1 MSEFDRGR
9 SYKKKYISKDLP
21 NNVGRNIINK
31 FNKSNEEDDAK
42 IEIKIKQPTILL
54 KAREHEETIGSPKKN
69 SRDNESSNQTG
80 TFSSNAEAHTIPELK
95 YMHKAVKFLDDG
107 ILFTDNLQ
115 DYVRDNSDFLV
126 VAVIGQQGVG
136 KSSILNVLANNKIK
150 KDVLNEVFTNN
161 SRNKRDKLSSKFSKL
176 DLDSEKN
183 DSEIFRMQTAEDI
196 ECIRNRTN
204 GIDIYISDD
213 RIIYLDC
220 QPFSSLAI
228 MDDLVENDNKRS
240 NSVSEIIQSENS
252 GEIQALQITSFLMT
266 VCHIFIVVQDWFFD
280 SNTCRFIQAS
290 EMMKPTMTNSE
301 DEVSEYFPHL
311 LLIHNRAT
319 VDDFS
324 PSKFKIIQKTYKSLF
339 LKSRLILNSNL
350 GIASGRL
357 VKHLCPETC
366 GPPLNIFLVPE
377 YEENEGVV
385 FRGHPPMEDIF
396 KKLKGNMLGVTKNPL
411 THVQLT
417 EKTWL
422 VYCAKVWENVRK
434 SSFFVE
440 YTKLM
445 P

>member
-1 MSEFDRGR
+1 MSEYDRGR
-9 SYKKKYISKDLP
+9 SHKKKYISKDLP
-21 NNVGRNIINK
+21 NNVGRNVINK
-31 FNKSNEEDDAK
+31 YNKTNDEDEK
-42 IEIKIKQPTILL
+42 VEIKIKQPTILL
-54 KAREHEETIGSPKKN
+54 KTRDQEEISSPKKS
-69 SRDNESSNQTG
+69 SRENESTSNQTG
-80 TFSSNAEAHTIPELK
+80 ASSNIEAHSLPELK
-95 YMHKAVKFLDDG
+95 YMHKAIKFLDEG
-107 ILFTDNLQ
+107 MLFTDNLQ

-126 VAVIGQQGVG
+126 VGVIGQQGVG
-136 KSSILNVLANNKIK
+136 KSSILNGLANNKITK
-150 KDVLNEVFTNN
+150 EVLHGLFSNKPKNRKD
-161 SRNKRDKLSSKFSKL
+161 SLSSKFSKL
-176 DLDSEKN
+176 DLDKERN
-183 DSEIFRMQTAEDI
+183 EYEIFRKQNTDDI
-196 ECIRNRTN
+196 ESVRNRTN
-204 GIDIYISDD
+204 GIDIFISDD
-213 RIIYLDC
+213 RVIYLDC

-240 NSVSEIIQSENS
+240 NLVSELVQCENS

-290 EMMKPTMTNSE
+290 EMMKPTMTNSD
-301 DEVSEYFPHL
+301 DEVFEYFPHL
-311 LLIHNRAT
+311 LLVHNRAT

-324 PSKFKIIQKTYKSLF
+324 PSKFKIMQNMYKSIF

-350 GIASGRL
+350 GISSGRL
-357 VKHLCPETC
+357 VKHLSPENC

-377 YEENEGVV
+377 YDENEGEI
-385 FRGHPPMEDIF
+385 FRGHPPIEEIF
-396 KKLKGNMLGVTKNPL
+396 KKMKANMFGVSKNPL

-422 VYCAKVWENVRK
+422 IYCSKVWENVRK